1 MQQILWDSVS
11 FPIPRG
17 RGPSASIW
25 IGPKEIDSHKA
36 VRMDCS
42 WASRRESKADKT
54 ENARAYKSE
63 AVTGNREYFWPASA
77 GPEFP
82 HSPRDPPPL

>member
-1 MQQILWDSVS
+1 MQQILRDSAS
-11 FPIPRG
+11 FPTPIG

-25 IGPKEIDSHKA
+25 IGPKEIDSQKA
-36 VRMDCS
+36 VRRDCS

-54 ENARAYKSE
+54 DNARAYKSE
-63 AVTGNREYFWPASA
+63 AMTGNREYFRLASA
-77 GPEFP
+77 GPEYP